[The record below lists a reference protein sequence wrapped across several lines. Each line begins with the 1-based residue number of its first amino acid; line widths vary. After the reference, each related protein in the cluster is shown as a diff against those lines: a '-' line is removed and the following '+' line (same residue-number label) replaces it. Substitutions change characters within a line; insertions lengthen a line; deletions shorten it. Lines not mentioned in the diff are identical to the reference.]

1 MFVIYSQKSPRKDV
15 GEVFVKPSL
24 TDQLADEPL
33 DKLVARFMLAGGKLS
48 IDEADFVIKPDQN
61 GNLVEPSAKDVEAAF
76 DDSATED
83 VAAMDRADAFEVL
96 EQAREASA
104 VLAAINAKAQAEPRS
119 ASGALKEKDAPTDK
133 ADFKKSQEEPKL
145 DD

>member
-33 DKLVARFMLAGGKLS
+33 DKLVARFMLAGGKLA

-76 DDSATED
+76 DDLATED
-83 VAAMDRADAFEVL
+83 VAALDRADAFEVL

-104 VLAAINAKAQAEPRS
+104 VLAAIKASALSEPRS
-119 ASGALKEKDAPTDK
+119 ALGALEEKAASTDK
-133 ADFKKSQEEPKL
+133 ADSKKSQEEPKL
-145 DD
+145 D